1 MIVKNGK
8 IIAYDL
14 PELDNKKDNPN
25 RTLSG
30 TGLPGD
36 PIYAIPVNFENS
48 DTVTFKK
55 ENGKWK
61 ANVDLNKIT
70 TDIQSLKTSA
80 EKLNNDNI
88 EINKNL
94 NNFSG
99 NYTSFSSSI
108 NSWSAQYTAWSAA
121 VELSANELSKKIE
134 GNEPSGHAAS
144 AWISETFPAWS
155 AKVETSVD
163 NLNTSV
169 TSVSS
174 NFDIFSANIETS
186 VNTISSNVNSLSS
199 SYKDFSGGIITNV
212 NSLSSDVSS
221 LSSNVNSLSSSYKDF
236 SGGINS
242 WSAKVE
248 TSAKNINDNV
258 IIISGKYND
267 ISGNL
272 NVLSGDFN
280 NFYNK
285 IEESASSGIAAS
297 AWANNFEEKFNE
309 WSATVITEPAV
320 INEISSPN
328 IDCVS
333 DQYSCIDSNGQAQP
347 NNKYAIA
354 LHKFN
359 LQGKFNIETDKSVFG
374 FINTNTQS
382 ACNVFRMCIYSYDER
397 KKEYTLEAISNNAAS
412 AVSGTSDYGFHE
424 IELDTT
430 GNLSAINTNKTLSN
444 DKSYYIGMLCDQQA
458 LYVAAGSKT
467 TIFNF
472 KKDYLGMVLS
482 NISTDYIISGF
493 KEEENNIN
501 ISGFSGKYSWI
512 DSFTST
518 ASMQESNARQFV
530 TFKNKEIN

>member
-121 VELSANELSKKIE
+121 VELSANELSKRIE

-169 TSVSS
+169 TTLSS

-212 NSLSSDVSS
+212 NSLSS
-221 LSSNVNSLSSSYKDF
+221 SYKDF
-236 SGGINS
+236 SGDINS

-347 NNKYAIA
+347 NDKYAIA

-382 ACNVFRMCIYSYDER
+382 ACSVFRMCIYSYDER

-501 ISGFSGKYSWI
+501 ISGFSGKDSWI